1 MIPSRWLISAASN
14 GRGWC
19 IRGKS
24 GNADLSVSVDPSFT
38 FPLELFSFVS
48 TVLSARLLRVLA
60 SAVALTSI

>member
-14 GRGWC
+14 GS